1 MGGLTNVK
9 SNQRKFSV
17 NSLAS
22 SWRTHCQKSGG
33 EFAQLAGPA
42 AQVRRTERFEV
53 QAISQLLCDFETTE
67 VRASALRLISALRD
81 CSLRQVA
88 MFFEIEVEVV
98 VMALMLQ
105 PDAVATV
112 AVPIMPSEALIK
124 AA

>member
-1 MGGLTNVK
+1 VK
-9 SNQRKFSV
+9 SKQQKFVVGSPA
-17 NSLAS
+17 N
-22 SWRTHCQKSGG
+22 SWRAHCQKSGG
-33 EFAQLAGPA
+33 EFAPLNGPT
-42 AQVRRTERFEV
+42 AQVRRAERFES

-88 MFFEIEVEVV
+88 MFFDIETEVV
-98 VMALMLQ
+98 VTALMLQ

-112 AVPIMPSEALIK
+112 TVPVMSSEPLIK